1 MSASSCRRDA
11 FAHRSRR
18 SRCVGRAS
26 RPTARG
32 VTSDANHRRS
42 SRPPSRRQQFAQEWV
57 SELMANSKLFEE
69 CARRILQRELGRRVV
84 LNDDGREN
92 GLVDLC
98 VGDVQSPLI
107 AIECTAA
114 LDPVRTETWNL
125 GPGRGKLKF
134 DLNQDWYVVIKPQT
148 RVTELRRRLGGLLRN
163 CETAGIERFAQ
174 EDFVLMRQHSSIAEA
189 LASLEV
195 DSIHAFREAGSGFVY
210 LTMTGLGGAVDSTG
224 SAVPNWIGD
233 FLRHP
238 KNADV
243 LLKLR
248 RARQRVA
255 RFCWRVVWWCTLAS
269 RIVPRHTNGPR
280 SHRAP
285 KSA

>member
-1 MSASSCRRDA
+1 
-11 FAHRSRR
+11 
-18 SRCVGRAS
+18 
-26 RPTARG
+26 
-32 VTSDANHRRS
+32 
-42 SRPPSRRQQFAQEWV
+42 
-57 SELMANSKLFEE
+57 MANSKLRFEE
-69 CARRILQRELGRRVV
+69 CARRILQRELGRPVV

-134 DLNQDWYVVIKPQT
+134 DLNHDWFVVIKPQT
-148 RVTELRRRLGGLLRN
+148 RVTELHRRLGGLLRN
-163 CETAGIERFAQ
+163 CETVGIDRFAQ
-174 EDFVLMRQHSSIAEA
+174 SDFLLTRQHPSISEA
-189 LASLEV
+189 LVSLEV

-243 LLKLR
+243 LLKLK
-248 RARQRVA
+248 RARAKESHVFIGVSFGGVPWQVESYLGTQTDLVPIA
-255 RFCWRVVWWCTLAS
+255 PPNLPDPLVGVWIMYGSRGVHWDGAAWKFFDAS
-269 RIVPRHTNGPR
+269 VPAISDT
-280 SHRAP
+280 
-285 KSA
+285 